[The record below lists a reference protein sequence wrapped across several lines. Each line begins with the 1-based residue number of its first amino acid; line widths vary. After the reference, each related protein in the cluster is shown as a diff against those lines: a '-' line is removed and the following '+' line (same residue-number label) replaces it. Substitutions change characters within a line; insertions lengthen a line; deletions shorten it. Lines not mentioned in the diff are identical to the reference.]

1 MRNLEKRLE
10 TKTHDRETRNK
21 IVISESV
28 NQVGNLETIQET
40 LKQDQEPRN
49 KTGNL
54 ETRQE
59 TLKQHKEPRNG
70 QLEGGRMQG

>member
-40 LKQDQEPRN
+40 LKQD
-49 KTGNL
+49 
-54 ETRQE
+54 
-59 TLKQHKEPRNG
+59 
-70 QLEGGRMQG
+70 